1 MTAALEAHWNSGGI
15 TGMENNRH
23 ESRNRPGLP
32 IANMRNHRGDLGFKA
47 GNKLGDFVKP
57 AVDLIQPRPQ
67 DSHISCHLAPD
78 TIVTSVAPEHGIKP
92 AWLPSESNRQRFQCS
107 RATPTL
113 NGVQLD
119 FPHNRRRDTRPF
131 RKLTLSPAKL
141 ADSVADYL
149 GDRSPVFSRHAFRH
163 ASSSAFRFQRRH

>member
-1 MTAALEAHWNSGGI
+1 
-15 TGMENNRH
+15 MENNRP
-23 ESRNRPGLP
+23 ESRNNPGLP

-67 DSHISCHLAPD
+67 DSHISRHLAAG
-78 TIVTSVAPEHGIKP
+78 TIGTSVAPEHRIKALGFP
-92 AWLPSESNRQRFQCS
+92 AERDRQGFQCS
-107 RATPTL
+107 RATPPL
-113 NGVQLD
+113 NGVQLN

-131 RKLTLSPAKL
+131 RKLALSPAKL
-141 ADSVADYL
+141 ADTIADYL

-163 ASSSAFRFQRRH
+163 ASSSAFRFQGRH